1 MINFKKLSSQIHKG
15 GIGYVFEPTPEQL
28 EKSDWQ
34 IWSQDAVSKRWLLR
48 LLVSI
53 IRDKSMD
60 FWRKEF
66 AL

>member
-1 MINFKKLSSQIHKG
+1 M
-15 GIGYVFEPTPEQL
+15 FEPTPEQL

-34 IWSQDAVSKRWLLR
+34 IWSQDAVSKRRLLR